1 MRHSSACVCP
11 KHGAKVLLIC
21 TVALW
26 SETACQGPQQTS
38 GIEISVSP
46 FASAAKVEA
55 AIRQDNSTETNR
67 VSLEWRE
74 GRWSASLD
82 GLDPSASV
90 EIVATATDSGGKRLA
105 SSNAAGALLKEG
117 RTSQMLIALQAPGA
131 GNTDGGLSPLVDT
144 LWSSAKQV
152 NAGERVAL
160 AVSAHDANPSSAL
173 TFEWSARCGNFSDES
188 AAITTWLAPSSD
200 DLCDLTVAVR
210 DRAGRTTSAG
220 LQEQVGSGK
229 GSGSA
234 AVAIFINSAP
244 NVTAM
249 TATPGTIENGSIVR
263 LVVSASDADG
273 DNLSYQWTSTCPGE
287 LDNPTQAATGFVPAL
302 TGGTTTCSFSVAV
315 IDGRGGVGSGT
326 LVLSTNKPVIHVA
339 PTMGLAYQSP
349 DAPDA
354 GDAVLFHVEA
364 SNPEGQPLTWKWSA
378 NVGSFTAETD
388 LAGSSEISWTA
399 PDAKDVPCT
408 ITVTATDP
416 YGASAAYVFSVRT

>member
-1 MRHSSACVCP
+1 MCP
-11 KHGAKVLLIC
+11 QHGAKVLLIC

-26 SETACQGPQQTS
+26 SEPACQGPQQTAS

-67 VSLEWRE
+67 VSLEWRDS
-74 GRWSASLD
+74 RWSASLD
-82 GLDPSASV
+82 GLDPSASC
-90 EIVATATDSGGKRLA
+90 EIVATATDGSGKTLA

-131 GNTDGGLSPLVDT
+131 GNTGGGSSPLVDT
-144 LWSSAKQV
+144 LWASAKQV

-173 TFEWSARCGNFSDES
+173 NFEWSARCGNFSDES
-188 AAITTWLAPSSD
+188 AATTTWLAPSGN
-200 DLCDLTVAVR
+200 DLCDLIVAVR
-210 DRAGRTTSAG
+210 DREGRTTSAG
-220 LQEQVGSGK
+220 LQVQVGSGK

-249 TATPGTIENGSIVR
+249 TATPGPIENGSIVQ

-273 DNLSYQWTSTCPGE
+273 DNLSYQWTSTCPGKF
-287 LDNPTQAATGFVPAL
+287 DNPTQAVTGFAPAL
-302 TGGTTTCSFSVAV
+302 TTGTTACSFSVAV
-315 IDGRGGVGSGT
+315 TDGRGGVGSGT
-326 LVLSTNKPVIHVA
+326 LVLSASKPVIHVA
-339 PTMGLAYQSP
+339 PAMGLAYQSP
-349 DAPDA
+349 DAPGA
-354 GDAVLFHVEA
+354 GDLVFFHVEA
-364 SNPEGQPLTWKWSA
+364 SSLEGQPLTWKWSA

-388 LAGSSEISWTA
+388 LAGSSETSWTA
-399 PDAKDVPCT
+399 PDAKDVSCT

-416 YGASAAYVFSVRT
+416 EGASAAYIFSVRT